1 MFMEEEEANN
11 IRCQTERPYDHNET
25 RVGNFWGGEE
35 ALQGFHRNREAKRKE
50 ENPINKS
57 SKNFSSV
64 PAIRISGIT
73 STGTFV

>member
-1 MFMEEEEANN
+1 MRRGLEISAGTNG
-11 IRCQTERPYDHNET
+11 ET
-25 RVGNFWGGEE
+25 IVAKYIKSQPTWGGEE

-73 STGTFV
+73 STGTFL